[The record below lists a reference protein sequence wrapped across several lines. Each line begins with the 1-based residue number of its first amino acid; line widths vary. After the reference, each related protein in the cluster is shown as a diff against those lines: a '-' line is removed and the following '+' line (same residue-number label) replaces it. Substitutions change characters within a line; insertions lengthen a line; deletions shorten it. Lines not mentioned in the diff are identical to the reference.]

1 MVSESRDHSDDASAI
16 SKEYFLYI
24 FYFRTFSYLVSYLYY
39 TIFGHIRPPISRFCS
54 TFGLVRCIITLTP
67 FRSHSVVFLLK
78 PVLPTT
84 EIQRI
89 ALPLRRQNLS
99 FLSQLKKQLLFTTDN
114 YLLSPETIVNIVNF
128 VVLCRTRRTSS
139 NFRRTFV
146 NSSQL
151 RREAKYRHIHRRSS
165 FSIFLIDPFIL
176 LTLSGSFLGLLEFSF
191 ILFD

>member
-39 TIFGHIRPPISRFCS
+39 TTFGHIRPPISRFCS

-99 FLSQLKKQLLFTTDN
+99 FLSQLKNNFCSPPNSLRQLSIVSRN
-114 YLLSPETIVNIVNF
+114 Y
-128 VVLCRTRRTSS
+128 RQHRQ
-139 NFRRTFV
+139 FRRSLSHPSYFV
-146 NSSQL
+146 ELSSHFRKL
-151 RREAKYRHIHRRSS
+151 VAASS
-165 FSIFLIDPFIL
+165 
-176 LTLSGSFLGLLEFSF
+176 
-191 ILFD
+191 

>member
-99 FLSQLKKQLLFTTDN
+99 FLSQLKKQLLFTTELTPTII
-114 YLLSPETIVNIVNF
+114 YCLPKLSSTSSISSFFVAP
-128 VVLCRTRRTSS
+128 VVL
-139 NFRRTFV
+139 RRTFV
-146 NSSQL
+146 
-151 RREAKYRHIHRRSS
+151 A
-165 FSIFLIDPFIL
+165 
-176 LTLSGSFLGLLEFSF
+176 LS
-191 ILFD
+191 